1 MTEIKLYKTSTKGLK
16 LMGMAIPFV
25 LIGIWMITKEPF
37 GTFDYFMGWICTC
50 FFGLGIPIGLY
61 QTFDKQPQI
70 IINENGL
77 WDRTTRQD
85 EIKWEQVIE
94 AYPLDIFS
102 QKFISIVAD
111 KTFVFKKKPN
121 KWAAKI
127 NKKVGAQQLNLHLG
141 QINIDVDKLT
151 ELINDLSKAKKE
163 ERKIL
168 IQSFKVNKI
177 GYSQTRL
184 LKILLYIS
192 ISIALLLFSLTGL
205 TALMII
211 MILMGLSAITPRW
224 YWGSNNNSKIRKYA
238 GIITWFGLINMVL
251 CLVTIKSYEYVS
263 DKVGYKT
270 STELENY
277 KKKYSDYPSDLNEL
291 NKNIEL
297 NIFEK
302 YIMSK
307 IEYKSTTTDY
317 KLTMI
322 NLFNKKRLYNRQ
334 LEEWK

>member
-1 MTEIKLYKTSTKGLK
+1 
-16 LMGMAIPFV
+16 MGMAIPFV